1 MLHLQLT
8 TGIQLRKYLLF
19 YPFFLENSVWKSSKK
34 SQFFFHCGI
43 RKLYQIMFE
52 SNEHKVS
59 KWDLLNNFSTTWTSL
74 SISFQEEKKGNSLSN
89 PDLFPSAT
97 ITASAE
103 FSTRFTST
111 LRFVFHPEKL
121 HWSLMAYDEEA
132 ATEVFQG
139 GYRKLW
145 IFFQTL
151 GNTIKEYHL
160 SLKQCLKNCP
170 KKRNLVSCLFT
181 NVA

>member
-1 MLHLQLT
+1 MNIKFQNKT
-8 TGIQLRKYLLF
+8 FWIIFQQCE
-19 YPFFLENSVWKSSKK
+19 P
-34 SQFFFHCGI
+34 
-43 RKLYQIMFE
+43 
-52 SNEHKVS
+52 
-59 KWDLLNNFSTTWTSL
+59 L
-74 SISFQEEKKGNSLSN
+74 SRSFQEEKEGNSLSN

-160 SLKQCLKNCP
+160 LPVVKTVSEKLKIEI
-170 KKRNLVSCLFT
+170 
-181 NVA
+181 